1 MPGCPALAK
10 DVGNLRKML
19 YTVPQ
24 SGATDD
30 RATAMVASTVCPS
43 RIKRSVQE
51 EARLSG

>member
-1 MPGCPALAK
+1 MRRVKQNIGI
-10 DVGNLRKML
+10 LRKML

-24 SGATDD
+24 SGTTDG
-30 RATAMVASTVCPS
+30 RATAMVAFNNLSF